1 MNTKLNKEL
10 YNLGFKIGSDNVL
23 SRNKILELN
32 DAIYRYQDRN
42 KAFEII
48 LKAFMKLDIPMPNE
62 IVENLDN
69 YEVIVNFVMG
79 VYNGYIEQLNNFS
92 NFISLSDASKKYN
105 KAESTLKENIKNGKF
120 VEGVDCRI
128 FGRSWVFNVNALER
142 EYGVWSD

>member
-1 MNTKLNKEL
+1 MDEMNKEL
-10 YNLGFKIGSDNVL
+10 YNLGFKVGSEKAL
-23 SRNKILELN
+23 SRNQILELN
-32 DAIYRYQDRN
+32 DTIYRYADKN

-48 LKAFMKLDIPMPNE
+48 LKAFMKLNVPMPAE

-69 YEVIVNFVMG
+69 YEVIVNFVVG

-105 KAESTLKENIKNGKF
+105 KAESTLNQNIRNGKF

-128 FGRSWVFNVNALER
+128 FGKSWIFNIDALER
-142 EYGVWSD
+142 EYNK

>member
-1 MNTKLNKEL
+1 MNAKLNKEL
-10 YNLGFKIGSDNVL
+10 YNLGFKIGSENVL

-48 LKAFMKLDIPMPNE
+48 LKAFMKLDIPMPAE
-62 IVENLDN
+62 IIENLDN
-69 YEVIVNFVMG
+69 YEVIVNFVVG

-105 KAESTLKENIKNGKF
+105 KAESTLKQNIKNGKF
-120 VEGVDCRI
+120 VEGVDCRL
-128 FGRSWVFNVNALER
+128 FGKSWVFNIDSLER
-142 EYGVWSD
+142 EYSK